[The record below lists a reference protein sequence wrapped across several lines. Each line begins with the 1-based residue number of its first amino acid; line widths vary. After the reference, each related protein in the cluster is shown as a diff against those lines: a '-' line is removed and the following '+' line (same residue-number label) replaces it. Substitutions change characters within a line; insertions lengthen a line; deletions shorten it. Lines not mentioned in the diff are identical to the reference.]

1 MLEILF
7 FFFFFLDIIRYLEI
21 DPLYGRAMY
30 MKNNTSNF
38 TCILPTTLKISE
50 RQCDSFEIHLMVIF
64 FFYFIFSLNILI
76 NKIYYE
82 FEKYYY

>member
-1 MLEILF
+1 
-7 FFFFFLDIIRYLEI
+7 
-21 DPLYGRAMY
+21 MY